1 MENTLN
7 QKVYDYI
14 TTLEKTNAVLIKTL
28 KYCVA
33 ILEEIKPSVQDPKEW
48 QQMLN
53 GLQDTINLG
62 EKIISEKTID
72 REKQSAAKT

>member
-1 MENTLN
+1 MENKLN

-14 TTLEKTNAVLIKTL
+14 TTLEKTNEVLIKTL

-33 ILEEIKPSVQDPKEW
+33 ILAESKPSSQDPKEW

-53 GLQDTINLG
+53 RFQETINFG
-62 EKIISEKTID
+62 EKIISEKTPD
-72 REKQSAAKT
+72 

>member
-1 MENTLN
+1 LENKLN

-14 TTLEKTNAVLIKTL
+14 TTLEKTNEVLIKTL

-33 ILEEIKPSVQDPKEW
+33 ILAESKPSSQDPKEW

-53 GLQDTINLG
+53 RFQETINLG
-62 EKIISEKTID
+62 EKIVSDKTPN
-72 REKQSAAKT
+72 

>member
-1 MENTLN
+1 LENKLN

-14 TTLEKTNAVLIKTL
+14 TTLEKTNEVLIKTL

-33 ILEEIKPSVQDPKEW
+33 VLAEIKPPAQDPKEW

-53 GLQDTINLG
+53 RFQETINLG
-62 EKIISEKTID
+62 EKIMSEKTPN
-72 REKQSAAKT
+72 

>member
-1 MENTLN
+1 MENELN

-14 TTLEKTNAVLIKTL
+14 NTLEKTNEVLIKTL

-33 ILEEIKPSVQDPKEW
+33 ILAESKPSSQDPKEW

-53 GLQDTINLG
+53 RFQETINLG
-62 EKIISEKTID
+62 EKIISDKTPN
-72 REKQSAAKT
+72 

>member
-1 MENTLN
+1 MESKLN

-14 TTLEKTNAVLIKTL
+14 STLEKTNEVLIKTL

-33 ILEEIKPSVQDPKEW
+33 ILEEIKSSVEDPKEW
-48 QQMLN
+48 QKMLN
-53 GLQDTINLG
+53 RLQETITLG

-72 REKQSAAKT
+72 

>member
-1 MENTLN
+1 METELN

-14 TTLEKTNAVLIKTL
+14 TTLEKTNEVLIKTL

-33 ILEEIKPSVQDPKEW
+33 ILSEIKPSSQDPKEW

-53 GLQDTINLG
+53 RFQETINLG
-62 EKIISEKTID
+62 EKIISDKTPN
-72 REKQSAAKT
+72 

>member
-1 MENTLN
+1 LENKLN

-14 TTLEKTNAVLIKTL
+14 TTLEKTNEVLIKTL

-33 ILEEIKPSVQDPKEW
+33 ILAESKPSSQDPKEW

-53 GLQDTINLG
+53 RFQETINLG
-62 EKIISEKTID
+62 EKIISEKTPD
-72 REKQSAAKT
+72 

>member
-1 MENTLN
+1 MENKLN

-14 TTLEKTNAVLIKTL
+14 TTLEKTNEVLIKTL

-33 ILEEIKPSVQDPKEW
+33 ILAESKPSSQDPKEW

-53 GLQDTINLG
+53 RFQETINLG
-62 EKIISEKTID
+62 EKIVSDKTPN
-72 REKQSAAKT
+72 

>member
-1 MENTLN
+1 LENKLN

-14 TTLEKTNAVLIKTL
+14 TTLEKTNEVLIKTL

-33 ILEEIKPSVQDPKEW
+33 ILAESKPSSQDPKEW

-53 GLQDTINLG
+53 RFQETINLG
-62 EKIISEKTID
+62 EKIISDKTTD
-72 REKQSAAKT
+72 

>member
-1 MENTLN
+1 MENKLN

-14 TTLEKTNAVLIKTL
+14 TTLEKTNEVLIKTL

-33 ILEEIKPSVQDPKEW
+33 ILAEFKPSSQDPKEW

-53 GLQDTINLG
+53 RFQETINLG
-62 EKIISEKTID
+62 EKIMSEKTPN
-72 REKQSAAKT
+72 

>member
-1 MENTLN
+1 VEAKLN

-14 TTLEKTNAVLIKTL
+14 TTLENTNEVLIKTL

-33 ILEEIKPSVQDPKEW
+33 ILTETKPSAQDPKEW

-53 GLQDTINLG
+53 RLQETINLG
-62 EKIISEKTID
+62 EKIISEKTTD
-72 REKQSAAKT
+72 